1 MEKNK
6 YSDKFQLAGLA
17 EQILMDPS
25 VVACHGIVV
34 SYHNEECKKIPNKTW
49 DICLSDIT
57 DTPHLSS
64 FLPLPLLVKL
74 ISGKFQSI
82 TP

>member
-17 EQILMDPS
+17 EQILIDPS

-34 SYHNEECKKIPNKTW
+34 SYHNEECKKIPNKSQW
-49 DICLSDIT
+49 HLSPYIT
-57 DTPHLSS
+57 DTSACIA
-64 FLPLPLLVKL
+64 V
-74 ISGKFQSI
+74 
-82 TP
+82 

>member
-17 EQILMDPS
+17 EQILIDPS

-34 SYHNEECKKIPNKTW
+34 SYHNEECKKIPNKT
-49 DICLSDIT
+49 
-57 DTPHLSS
+57 
-64 FLPLPLLVKL
+64 
-74 ISGKFQSI
+74 
-82 TP
+82 